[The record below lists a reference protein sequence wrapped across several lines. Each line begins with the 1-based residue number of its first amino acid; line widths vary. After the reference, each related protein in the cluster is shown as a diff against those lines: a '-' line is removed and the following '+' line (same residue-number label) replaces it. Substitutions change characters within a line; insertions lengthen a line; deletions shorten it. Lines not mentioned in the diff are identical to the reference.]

1 MHLWQTDPKMFGKN
15 MRELVRLVMLAV
27 RARRDTYVA
36 RPKPSAGRPNDVVT
50 DVDEEAERIL
60 GSFLQT
66 HFPRVG
72 IIGEEGLRRP
82 WDPTRPAYWTGDPID
97 GTKAFV
103 WRVAHGFSVMLSLV
117 EGEKIIAACI
127 GDVMGH
133 VLYWFAP
140 GQEPVCEDLV
150 LDTKTPLR
158 ELIQRPIPEP
168 VLVFGNNPE
177 TYHPFFAKLCRD
189 GVFSRYEINRGS
201 IGLRFADLW
210 RGAATATVMRSNRK
224 WTPWDDTPTLGFS
237 RELGVVYLAFDPARE
252 RLIRMEPPLVREETH
267 CEPCV
272 LAIHES
278 RLSLLEPWLDQAD

>member
-1 MHLWQTDPKMFGKN
+1 MHLWQTDQERFN
-15 MRELVRLVMLAV
+15 DDMRDIVRRMMLIVRL
-27 RARRDTYVA
+27 RRDTFVA
-36 RPKPSAGRPNDVVT
+36 RPKPSGTKLDDVVT
-50 DVDEEAERIL
+50 DADEASEMFLEAH
-60 GSFLQT
+60 LQAR
-66 HFPRVG
+66 FPLVG

-82 WDPTRPAYWTGDPID
+82 WDPANPVYWTGDPID

-117 EGEKIIAACI
+117 ENGKIVAACI

-150 LDTKTPLR
+150 LGTKTPLR
-158 ELIQRPIPEP
+158 ELIQRPTEP
-168 VLVFGNNPE
+168 VLIFGNNPE
-177 TYHPFFAKLCRD
+177 TYDPFFARLCRD

-201 IGLRFADLW
+201 IGLRFADIW
-210 RGAATATVMRSNRK
+210 RGAATATVMRGGRN

-252 RLIRMEPPLVREETH
+252 RFTRMEPPLVREETF
-267 CEPCV
+267 CEPSV

-278 RLSLLEPWLDQAD
+278 RLSLLEPWLDKAD